1 MKKVLIL
8 GGGVGGTIVANILAR
23 KTSSEEVKITLLD
36 ANEKHIYQP
45 GFIYV
50 AFGNEK
56 PENLI
61 KEERKLLN
69 KKVEFVVDEATK
81 VDTSAK
87 RVTTKTGRVFDYD
100 YLVMATGAKLHPQ
113 ELPGYEDAHH
123 FYDLESVLKL
133 REALKNFSAGNIVVG
148 IGGLPYKCPPAPAE
162 SACQL
167 DYIFRKRGLR
177 DKVDIH
183 YLSPLPRVFPIES
196 VSPLIQKVME
206 SKGIKVTELFNV
218 ESIDPKTK
226 TVTSL
231 EGESIN
237 YDLLIVVPPHK
248 GTKIAEDSG
257 LGDRGGWIPTDKRTL
272 KVKGHNDIY
281 AVGDCTDIPTS
292 KAGATA
298 HYEAKVIAE
307 NIAVEVKGE
316 GALKEYDGKV
326 RCFFDAGFKRATTI
340 SFNFEHPPKPI
351 PLSRHWYWG
360 KMLVGKL
367 YWRVVLKGYG

>member
-1 MKKVLIL
+1 MKNVLIL

-23 KTSSEEVKITLLD
+23 KTSAENIKITLVD
-36 ANEKHIYQP
+36 AKDKHVYQP

-56 PENLI
+56 PESLI
-61 KEERKLLN
+61 KDERKLLN
-69 KKVEFVVDEATK
+69 KRVEFIVDEATK
-81 VDTSAK
+81 VDAEK
-87 RVTTKTGRVFDYD
+87 KHVFTKSGKVLDYD
-100 YLVMATGAKLHPQ
+100 YLVMATGARLNAA
-113 ELPGYEDAHH
+113 EVPGYEDAFH
-123 FYDLESVLKL
+123 FYDLESALKL
-133 REALKNFSAGNIVVG
+133 RDALKNFNQGKIVIG
-148 IGGLPYKCPPAPAE
+148 IGGLPYKCPPAPSE

-167 DYIFRKRGLR
+167 DYVFRQRGLR

-206 SKGIKVTELFNV
+206 SKGIAVTEMFNI
-218 ESIDPKTK
+218 ETIDPKTK
-226 TVTSL
+226 TVSSL
-231 EGESIN
+231 EGESIQ
-237 YDLLIVVPPHK
+237 YDLLIVVPPHR
-248 GTKIAEDSG
+248 GAKIVEDSG
-257 LGDRGGWIPTDKRTL
+257 LGDRGGWIPTDKHTL
-272 KVKGHNDIY
+272 KVKGHGNMY

-298 HYEAKVIAE
+298 HYEAKIIAE
-307 NIAVEVKGE
+307 NIAAEIKGE
-316 GALKEYDGKV
+316 RLKEYDGKV

-340 SFNFEHPPKPI
+340 SFNFDHPPKPI

>member
-8 GGGVGGTIVANILAR
+8 GGGVGGTIVANVLAR
-23 KTSSEEVKITLLD
+23 KTSREEIKITVLD
-36 ANEKHIYQP
+36 ASEKHIYQP

-69 KKVEFVVDEATK
+69 KRVEFVVDEATK
-81 VDTSAK
+81 VDTAEK
-87 RVTTKTGRVFDYD
+87 RVTTKSGKVFDYD
-100 YLVMATGAKLHPQ
+100 YLVIATGAKLHPQ

-123 FYDLESVLKL
+123 FYDLESALKL
-133 REALKNFSAGNIVVG
+133 REALKNFSGGNIVIG
-148 IGGLPYKCPPAPAE
+148 IGGLPYKCPPAPSE

-167 DYIFRKRGLR
+167 DYLFRKRGLR

-218 ESIDPKTK
+218 DTIDPKTK
-226 TVTSL
+226 TVNSL
-231 EGESIN
+231 EGESIK

-248 GTKIAEDSG
+248 GTKIVEDSG
-257 LGDRGGWIPTDKRTL
+257 LGDRGGWIPTDKHTL
-272 KVKGHNDIY
+272 KVKGHDDIY

-307 NIAVEVKGE
+307 NIAAEVKGE
-316 GALKEYDGKV
+316 STLKEYDGKV

-367 YWRVVLKGYG
+367 YWSVVLKGYG

>member
-1 MKKVLIL
+1 MKNVLIL

-23 KTSSEEVKITLLD
+23 KTSAENIKITLVD
-36 ANEKHIYQP
+36 AKDKHVYQP

-56 PENLI
+56 PESLI
-61 KEERKLLN
+61 KDERKLLN
-69 KKVEFVVDEATK
+69 KRVEFIVDEATK
-81 VDTSAK
+81 VDAEK
-87 RVTTKTGRVFDYD
+87 KHVFTKSGKVLDYD
-100 YLVMATGAKLHPQ
+100 YLVMATGARLNAA
-113 ELPGYEDAHH
+113 EVPGYEDAFH
-123 FYDLESVLKL
+123 FYDLESALKL
-133 REALKNFSAGNIVVG
+133 RDALKNFNQGKIVIG
-148 IGGLPYKCPPAPAE
+148 IGGLPYKCPPAPSE

-167 DYIFRKRGLR
+167 DYVFRQRGLR

-206 SKGIKVTELFNV
+206 SKGIAVTEMFNI
-218 ESIDPKTK
+218 ETIDPKTK
-226 TVTSL
+226 TVSSL
-231 EGESIN
+231 EGESIQ
-237 YDLLIVVPPHK
+237 YDLLIVVPPHR
-248 GTKIAEDSG
+248 GAKIVEDSG
-257 LGDRGGWIPTDKRTL
+257 LGDRGGWIPTDKHTL
-272 KVKGHNDIY
+272 KVKGHGDMY

-298 HYEAKVIAE
+298 HYEAKIIAE
-307 NIAVEVKGE
+307 NIAAEIKGE
-316 GALKEYDGKV
+316 RLKEYDGKV

-340 SFNFEHPPKPI
+340 SFNFGHPPKPI